1 MSLRLILITAITLAG
16 LAWSPH
22 ARAATPPEIVAPA
35 AGAVVTSPFTVE
47 ATYGDIAYCDTGGCF
62 DVPAAQIKLYAD
74 PDMNLL
80 ELASCMTDTECMGGK
95 ATFEASLE
103 PGKHVLEV
111 IAYDD
116 AFSLAISEKIEI
128 TVEAAATTGDTGGA
142 TTGATTDATTGAT
155 TGATTDATDSAT
167 TDATTGA
174 TDSAS
179 SGGDDKDD
187 GCGCRSTG
195 DGPGAALAVLLTAGL
210 LRRRRPRR

>member
-1 MSLRLILITAITLAG
+1 MSPRLILITAITLAG

-62 DVPAAQIKLYAD
+62 DVPAATIKLYAD
-74 PDMNLL
+74 PDMNQL
-80 ELASCMTDTECMGGK
+80 ELASCMTATECMGGK
-95 ATFEASLE
+95 ATFQVDLD

-116 AFSLAISEKIEI
+116 AFSLSASEKLEI

-142 TTGATTDATTGAT
+142 TTGATTSATSS
-155 TGATTDATDSAT
+155 ATTDATSSAT

-210 LRRRRPRR
+210 LRRRRSRR